1 MKRDLIYVL
10 IDGKE
15 FHAFGNLKTL
25 LESVLAANQYSTVWR
40 LLEAGGGSA
49 EFGAYRIHRL
59 QVQRA
64 EFAVKA

>member
-1 MKRDLIYVL
+1 MKRDLIYIL

-25 LESVLAANQYSTVWR
+25 LESILAANQYSTVWR
-40 LLEAGGGSA
+40 LLEAGKGTA
-49 EFGAYRIHRL
+49 EFGAYRIYRL

-64 EFAVKA
+64 EFATRV